1 MKNSF
6 LILVIIACFKLTVYS
21 QKKPLRFDG
30 GLNGGVVVSQMSG
43 DALAGWDKPGITA
56 GGWVHINYN
65 NPWGT
70 FLGMA
75 YVPKGSRKNAD
86 PDNGDFDTFIL
97 QLDYIDVPILATY
110 KTERFRFNAG
120 PSFGILL
127 RQNIKFNGTDFDV
140 APSFRRIDASIAGG
154 VTWFASR
161 NIHLEVRGSTSF
173 IPVRPAPSIAN
184 PASFYERGNYN
195 HVLQFCVHYSF

>member
-1 MKNSF
+1 MRKIAF
-6 LILVIIACFKLTVYS
+6 LVIIALTIGISSYA
-21 QKKPLRFDG
+21 QKRAFRFDG
-30 GLNGGVVVSQMSG
+30 GLNGGLLVSQMSG

-86 PDNGDFDTFIL
+86 QDNGDFDTFIL
-97 QLDYIDVPILATY
+97 QLDYLDIPILATY
-110 KTERFRFNAG
+110 KTERFRFNLG

-127 RQNIKFNGTDFDV
+127 RQNIKFNGTDFSVD
-140 APSFRRIDASIAGG
+140 PSFRRFDASMAAG

-161 NIHLEVRGSTSF
+161 NIHLELRGSTSF
-173 IPVRPAPSIAN
+173 IPVRPAPAIVN
-184 PASFYERGNYN
+184 PGSFYERGNYN